1 MTHASAESINVCD
14 GKSIFYRPTTC
25 MREHHLACFKRT
37 RDFAARTNLVESPE
51 AWDFALTTISY

>member
-51 AWDFALTTISY
+51 A